1 MRFAMIFEGIDR
13 ATKVMNKIMAAEK
26 ATASASAANSKK
38 ATAATEAAT
47 AATTKQTNAASRA
60 SSAFRAM
67 GAAARGA
74 YAGVGAAARSGY
86 NAVIAGA
93 NAAIRATAALHRKTV
108 TLGKNGFGQMMTG
121 GQKAFRG
128 VELAAT
134 LGVAGATTAFAVSAA
149 AATGL
154 VGVASQFEKFQ
165 TILETT
171 EGSSAKAKTAMNWV
185 ADFAAKTPY
194 ELSEV
199 TDSFVK
205 MRSYG
210 LDPTKGLLQSMGDTS
225 AAMGKPLTQAV
236 EAMADAVTGENER
249 LKEFGVTASKT
260 GNKITYAYTNAAGK
274 QMTASV
280 KASDRMAIQTK
291 LMAIFNEKYGGA
303 MEKLSGTWEGMMSNI
318 ADIWS
323 QFQLAIMNA
332 GLFDW
337 MKGKLKLV
345 LDTLNQMKADGT
357 FDEWAKRISD
367 NIIAV
372 LDGAWQFGKGVWAV
386 MKQLGIY
393 LKSASDYV
401 GGWENLAAILAG
413 LAFAPVL
420 ISTAA
425 GLVQIAI
432 GLSML
437 SAALMANPIVLIIAA
452 IVAAAALIYIYWE
465 PIKAFFLDLWN
476 SIVQFTQKAYN
487 KFVEITGFD
496 PLGFIA
502 RAWTAVKT
510 FFVALWN
517 AIPGIAAKAWEVIK
531 AILAWTPLGLI
542 VGNWG
547 AIKAFFIDL
556 WNSVVEFTQKAYAKF
571 VEVTGFDPLGAISRA
586 WTAVKTFFIDLW
598 NAIPSLASKA
608 WAAIKATLAWT
619 PLGLIVENWS
629 TIKDA
634 ASKALETAFDSVSTI
649 WDRIKKLMDWSP
661 IEAIKAAWAGIA
673 DAVGGFIDDAAARA
687 SAAWSK
693 VKSVFTFGDTK
704 ADVNVTD
711 PATIQAVA
719 AATAGL
725 KADMQAVAA
734 IDTGPAMEKLQALD
748 KAAKAI
754 LPAITTAVQQ
764 ARTFL
769 SGVSFYNQGA
779 SLMDTMAAGIRAR
792 SAAAVAEIAKVAQMM
807 RDHLPSSPAKV
818 GPLSDIHRLKF
829 GETIAESIRPQPMV
843 KAMRAAA
850 LATMGAAAI
859 TAPAVA
865 GPDVTPAL
873 APANTAA
880 NQTQADAARAQ
891 IASVALQSNP
901 QAANG
906 GGSPIALH
914 FNPTIKW
921 DGQTPPANIKA
932 EFDKLMRDNARQFA
946 DLMEEEQRRR
956 NRRNV

>member
-38 ATAATEAAT
+38 ATVATEAAT
-47 AATTKQTNAASRA
+47 AATAKQITVVGRA
-60 SSAFRAM
+60 SSTFGLM
-67 GAAARGA
+67 GAAARAG
-74 YAGVGAAARSGY
+74 YAVVVS
-86 NAVIAGA
+86 GA
-93 NAAIRATAALHRKTV
+93 NAAARATTALHHATV
-108 TLGKNGFGQMMTG
+108 NLAKSGISQIGAGGK
-121 GQKAFRG
+121 KAFRG
-128 VELAAT
+128 FALAAT
-134 LGVAGATTAFAVSAA
+134 VGVAGATTAFGASAA
-149 AATGL
+149 AATQL

-185 ADFAAKTPY
+185 ADFAARTPY

-205 MRSYG
+205 MRAYG
-210 LDPTKGLLQSMGDTS
+210 LDPTKGLLKSLGDTS

-260 GNKITYAYTNAAGK
+260 GNKITYSYTNAAGK
-274 QMTASV
+274 QMQASV

-303 MEKLSGTWEGMMSNI
+303 MEKLSATWEGMMSNI

-337 MKGKLKLV
+337 MKGKLKLL
-345 LDTLNQMKADGT
+345 LDTLNQMKDNGT
-357 FDEWAKRISD
+357 FNAWAKQISD
-367 NIIAV
+367 NILFV
-372 LDGAWQFGKGVWAV
+372 LQNAWNFAQQVWQ
-386 MKQLGIY
+386 MFQTLSGY
-393 LKSASDYV
+393 LSAAADYV
-401 GGWENLAAILAG
+401 GGWKNLAVILAG
-413 LAFAPVL
+413 LAFAPALV
-420 ISTAA
+420 STAA

-437 SAALMANPIVLIIAA
+437 SAALMANPIVLIVAA
-452 IVAAAALIYIYWE
+452 IVAAAVAIYVYWE
-465 PIKAFFLDLWN
+465 PIKAFFIGVWDAIANGATAAWATIKQWL
-476 SIVQFTQKAYN
+476 
-487 KFVEITGFD
+487 GFD
-496 PLGFIA
+496 PMAILSGIWSSVSTTLSSLLA
-502 RAWTAVKT
+502 
-510 FFVALWN
+510 AL
-517 AIPGIAAKAWEVIK
+517 PESVSGIWEKIK
-531 AILAWTPLGLI
+531 AVLAWHPLALI
-542 VGNWG
+542 INNWS
-547 AIKAFFIDL
+547 AIKDAVSAPMETAF
-556 WNSVVEFTQKAYAKF
+556 
-571 VEVTGFDPLGAISRA
+571 GAIS
-586 WTAVKTFFIDLW
+586 
-598 NAIPSLASKA
+598 AI
-608 WAAIKATLAWT
+608 WERIKA
-619 PLGLIVENWS
+619 
-629 TIKDA
+629 
-634 ASKALETAFDSVSTI
+634 
-649 WDRIKKLMDWSP
+649 LMNWSP
-661 IEAIKAAWAGIA
+661 IEAITAAWAGIS
-673 DAVGGFIDDAAARA
+673 DAVGGFIDNAAARA
-687 SAAWSK
+687 SAAWGK
-693 VKSVFTFGDTK
+693 VKSVFTFSDTK

-711 PATIQAVA
+711 PATIQAAA
-719 AATAGL
+719 AATQNL

-748 KAAKAI
+748 KAAKSI

-764 ARTFL
+764 AQTFL
-769 SGVSFYNQGA
+769 GNVSFYNQGA

-792 SAAAVAEIAKVAQMM
+792 SAVAVAEIAKVAQMM

-859 TAPAVA
+859 TAPAMA
-865 GPDVTPAL
+865 GPDVTPATV
-873 APANTAA
+873 AANTVS

-891 IASVALQSNP
+891 IASAALQSNP

-906 GGSPIALH
+906 GAAPVTLQFS
-914 FNPTIKW
+914 PTIKW

>member
-38 ATAATEAAT
+38 ATAATEAAAAATSKQTKVVDLASLAFGLMGT
-47 AATTKQTNAASRA
+47 AARA
-60 SSAFRAM
+60 
-67 GAAARGA
+67 G
-74 YAGVGAAARSGY
+74 YAVVVS
-86 NAVIAGA
+86 GA
-93 NAAIRATAALHRKTV
+93 NAAVRATAALHRTTV
-108 TLGKNGFGQMMTG
+108 NLAKSGMSQIGEGGK
-121 GQKAFRG
+121 KAFRG
-128 VELAAT
+128 FSLAAT
-134 LGVAGATTAFAVSAA
+134 VGVAGATTAFGASAA
-149 AATGL
+149 AATQL

-205 MRSYG
+205 MRAYG
-210 LDPTKGLLQSMGDTS
+210 LDPTKGLLKSLGDTS

-260 GNKITYAYTNAAGK
+260 GNKITYSYTNAAGK
-274 QMTASV
+274 QMQASV

-303 MEKLSGTWEGMMSNI
+303 MEKLSATWEGMMSNI

-345 LDTLNQMKADGT
+345 LDTLNQMKDNGT
-357 FDEWAKRISD
+357 FDAWAKQISD
-367 NIIAV
+367 NILFV
-372 LDGAWQFGKGVWAV
+372 LQNAWKFAQQVWQV
-386 MKQLGIY
+386 FQTLSGY
-393 LKSASDYV
+393 LSAAADYV
-401 GGWENLAAILAG
+401 GGWKKLAAILAG
-413 LAFAPVL
+413 LAFAPALV
-420 ISTAA
+420 STAA

-437 SAALMANPIVLIIAA
+437 SAALMANPIVLIVAA
-452 IVAAAALIYIYWE
+452 IVAAAVAIYVYWE
-465 PIKAFFLDLWN
+465 PIKAFFIGVWDTIANGATAAWATIKQWL
-476 SIVQFTQKAYN
+476 
-487 KFVEITGFD
+487 GFD
-496 PLGFIA
+496 PMTILSGVWSSVSATVSNLLSALPDSVSGI
-502 RAWTAVKT
+502 WEKVKAV
-510 FFVALWN
+510 
-517 AIPGIAAKAWEVIK
+517 
-531 AILAWTPLGLI
+531 LAWHPLALI
-542 VGNWG
+542 INNWG
-547 AIKAFFIDL
+547 AIKDAL
-556 WNSVVEFTQKAYAKF
+556 
-571 VEVTGFDPLGAISRA
+571 
-586 WTAVKTFFIDLW
+586 
-598 NAIPSLASKA
+598 NAPM
-608 WAAIKATLAWT
+608 
-619 PLGLIVENWS
+619 
-629 TIKDA
+629 
-634 ASKALETAFDSVSTI
+634 ETAFGAVNAI
-649 WDRIKKLMDWSP
+649 WDRIKTLMNWSP
-661 IEAIKAAWAGIA
+661 IEAIKAGWAGIS
-673 DAVGGFIDDAAARA
+673 DAVGGFIDGAAARA
-687 SAAWSK
+687 SAAWGK
-693 VKSVFTFGDTK
+693 VKSVFTFSDAK

-711 PATIQAVA
+711 PATIQAAA
-719 AATAGL
+719 AATGNL

-748 KAAKAI
+748 KAAKSI
-754 LPAITTAVQQ
+754 LPAITAAVQQ
-764 ARTFL
+764 AQTFL

-792 SAAAVAEIAKVAQMM
+792 SAVAVAEIAKVAQMM

-818 GPLSDIHRLKF
+818 GPLSDIHQLKF

-859 TAPAVA
+859 TAPAMA

-880 NQTQADAARAQ
+880 NQTQAEAARAQ

-901 QAANG
+901 QAANA
-906 GGSPIALH
+906 SAAPVTLH